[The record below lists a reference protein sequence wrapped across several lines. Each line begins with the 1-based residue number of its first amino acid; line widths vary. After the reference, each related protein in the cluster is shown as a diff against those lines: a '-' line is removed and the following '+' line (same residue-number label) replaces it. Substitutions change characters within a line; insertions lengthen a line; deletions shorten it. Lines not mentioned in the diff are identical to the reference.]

1 MIIMI
6 FTNSFKVSL
15 LCVLACISNTSFGQ
29 EDEFKEL
36 DAHSSATEIVSSN
49 QAVTETF
56 HSTRIING
64 HSTETLR
71 KKVLEFRV
79 EHRFGDIAGSN
90 GGVQQ
95 MFGFDNIADIRL
107 ALEYGITDKLMI
119 GFGRSKGAGTP
130 FRSLVDGFVKYRF
143 LDQKKGGSPVS
154 VSALGL
160 MTFTYMKAST
170 DSTQLTFF
178 PDFVHRLAYSTQL
191 NISRKFHDR
200 FSLAVIPT
208 LVHQNY
214 VEQNNNNTLFAL
226 GGGARIGITSTVGLL
241 VEYYHTMSNSNIRQ
255 NYTNSLSFAVE
266 FITFGHNFTLYFTNA
281 RGLGETQFITNTNTD
296 WLKGQ
301 FRFGFA
307 VGRKFEY

>member
-1 MIIMI
+1 MIIL
-6 FTNSFKVSL
+6 NLLKVSFFS
-15 LCVLACISNTSFGQ
+15 VLTFVSIHCSAQ

-36 DAHSSATEIVSSN
+36 DSAMNTEEVLPSIKPV
-49 QAVTETF
+49 VETF
-56 HSTRIING
+56 NSTRIING

-79 EHRFGDIAGSN
+79 EHRFGDIAGSA
-90 GGVQQ
+90 GGVQE

-107 ALEYGITDKLMI
+107 ALEYGITDKVMI
-119 GFGRSKGAGTP
+119 GFGRSKGSGNP

-143 LDQKKGGSPVS
+143 IDQKMGGSPVS
-154 VSALGL
+154 ISTLGL
-160 MTFTYMKAST
+160 MTFTYMKASN
-170 DSTQLTFF
+170 DSTQIAHF
-178 PDFVHRLAYSTQL
+178 PEFVHRLSYSAQL
-191 NISRKFHDR
+191 NIARKFHDR
-200 FSLAVIPT
+200 FSMAIIPT
-208 LVHQNY
+208 VVHQNY
-214 VEQNNNNTLFAL
+214 VEFNNKNTIFAL

-241 VEYYHTMSNSNIRQ
+241 LEYYHTMTNSAIRQ
-255 NYTNSLSFAVE
+255 NYTNSLSLAVE

-281 RGLGETQFITNTNTD
+281 RGLGETQFITNTNSD

>member
-1 MIIMI
+1 MIIVD
-6 FTNSFKVSL
+6 FLKYGLLGLVPLFSFN
-15 LCVLACISNTSFGQ
+15 CFAQ
-29 EDEFKEL
+29 EDEFEEL
-36 DAHSSATEIVSSN
+36 DSTMNITEEALATKGPI
-49 QAVTETF
+49 TETF

-79 EHRFGDIAGSN
+79 EHRFGDIAGSG

-107 ALEYGITDKLMI
+107 ALEYGITDKIMI
-119 GFGRSKGAGTP
+119 GLGRSKGAGNP
-130 FRSLVDGFVKYRF
+130 YRSLVDGFVKYRF
-143 LDQKKGGSPVS
+143 LDQMKGGSPVS
-154 VSALGL
+154 ISTMGL

-170 DSTQLTFF
+170 DSTQLTYF
-178 PDFVHRLAYSTQL
+178 PKFIHRLSYSAQI
-191 NISRKFHDR
+191 NIARKFHDR
-200 FSLAVIPT
+200 FSMALIPT

-214 VEQNNNNTLFAL
+214 VEHGNNNTIFAM
-226 GGGARIGITSTVGLL
+226 GGGARIGITSTVGVLL
-241 VEYYHTMSNSNIRQ
+241 EYYHCLTKSTIRQ
-255 NYTNSLSFAVE
+255 NYTNSLSLAVE
-266 FITFGHNFTLYFTNA
+266 IKTFGHNFTLYFTNA
-281 RGLGETQFITNTNTD
+281 RGLGETQFITNNNSD